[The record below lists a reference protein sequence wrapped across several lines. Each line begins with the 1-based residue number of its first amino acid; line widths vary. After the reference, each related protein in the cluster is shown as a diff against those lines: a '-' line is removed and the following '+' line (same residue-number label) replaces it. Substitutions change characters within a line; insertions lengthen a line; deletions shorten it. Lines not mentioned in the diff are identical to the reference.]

1 MAEAKER
8 VFTAGKGYELADTG
22 PNGEYQAWARF
33 ARDESLEQPNGPAVF
48 AFRTSDAKVAE
59 RLLKADDEHAIR
71 EVTGSGDAKPS

>member
-8 VFTAGKGYELADTG
+8 VFAATKGHELADTG
-22 PNGEYQAWARF
+22 PNGEYQVWARF
-33 ARDESLEQPNGPAVF
+33 ERDPGLEEPNGPAVF

-71 EVTGSGDAKPS
+71 EVTGSGDAKSS